1 MEKVS
6 YLAVFEKSDGGYSV
20 YFPDLPG
27 CASWG
32 NDLLQA
38 QNMAR
43 EALELHLYGMEE
55 DGEKIPAPSATVKG
69 LSADDVIALVTAY
82 PELFRDR
89 YDNRKVRM
97 NVTISNKLKSL
108 AQKENINC
116 SQVLEVAL
124 NIEKVEQQI
133 LAHVRA
139 GMPLKEARRLTG
151 YHTLQTPEE

>member
-1 MEKVS
+1 MEKIS

-32 NDLLQA
+32 DDLLQA

-69 LSADDVIALVTAY
+69 LSTDDVIALVTAY

-97 NVTISNKLKSL
+97 NVTISNKLKNL

-124 NIEKVEQQI
+124 KDMLGAAQ
-133 LAHVRA
+133 
-139 GMPLKEARRLTG
+139 KEYAVV
-151 YHTLQTPEE
+151 